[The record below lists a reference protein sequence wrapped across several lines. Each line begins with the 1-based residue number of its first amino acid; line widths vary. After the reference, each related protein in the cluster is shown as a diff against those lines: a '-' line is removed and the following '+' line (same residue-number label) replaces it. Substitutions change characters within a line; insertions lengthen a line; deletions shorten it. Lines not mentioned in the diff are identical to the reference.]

1 MNLKIKQGQ
10 LVAVVGQ
17 VGAGKSSLLSALLG
31 EMEKL
36 QGKVTIRV
44 SCYLEYVKYPHVT
57 CSFIIYLYET
67 DMCTW
72 WVGKYVLD
80 LHIRC
85 TCTYVR
91 MCAYVYLHAIM
102 CVGTM

>member
-44 SCYLEYVKYPHVT
+44 SYHQLLILVHFT
-57 CSFIIYLYET
+57 
-67 DMCTW
+67 
-72 WVGKYVLD
+72 
-80 LHIRC
+80 
-85 TCTYVR
+85 
-91 MCAYVYLHAIM
+91 
-102 CVGTM
+102 